1 MREIVK
7 YHNDFS
13 NNIILKNF
21 TANELNFLMAI
32 CSKMKNQET
41 NEVIFDFST
50 LKELIKWDN
59 NNNKLF
65 IESLRNTNKKLLSLN
80 FEMPNEEAEYGGF
93 TQFVLFP
100 TFDVLPKS
108 KQLKVAV
115 NSKFSYLLNGLSSNF
130 TRFELENFTI
140 LQSKYCKILYKELM
154 KFKSTGYAI
163 FKIEEFKKKLDIPTS
178 YRMTDINKKVFIPAK
193 KEFSKV
199 FQKFDFDKIK
209 KGREITHIQ
218 FNFSLKNEK
227 NKEENLEK
235 EIINAEINE
244 LNPVD
249 EVKEFWIHSF
259 PGVNLTKKHSDIL
272 EKLLQKNSVSYIKN
286 YLLEQWEYVNDS
298 SLINNKEA
306 YFSSLI
312 LEEKSA
318 PKDYIPKEYKK
329 EKEMRLFE
337 KSKNNE
343 IHILNTKNL
352 TEDDFIQIALFPE
365 NDSIQEENFE
375 EKLIEITEEEY
386 EEKFNTYM
394 KENNLKD
401 EKMQRRIFNLMSKRK
416 YKIKEKEL

>member
-41 NEVIFDFST
+41 NEVIFEFST

-80 FEMPNEEAEYGGF
+80 FEIPNEEAEYGGF
-93 TQFVLFP
+93 IQFVLFP

-108 KQLKVAV
+108 KQLKVSV

-163 FKIEEFKKKLDIPTS
+163 FKIEEFKKKLDIPIS
-178 YRMTDINKKVFIPAK
+178 YRMTDINKKIFIPAK

-244 LNPVD
+244 LNPID
-249 EVKEFWIHSF
+249 EVKEFWINSF

-298 SLINNKEA
+298 SLVKNKEA